1 MKKKIVVLVVSI
13 ALLAG
18 VLSGCLEEEEEPAA
32 NNAPEVTF
40 AYTVDHNTSMDG
52 GTVDFDSTA
61 SDADNDDL
69 TYLWDFGDDETSTDA
84 DPQHMYATN
93 GSYTVMVT
101 VNDSTD
107 ETTSSA
113 TVIVGNIG
121 PTALF
126 VWSAVNLTTTFTDA
140 SVDPNDDDLTYTW
153 DFDSDDVED
162 NTTAGPIEFTYI
174 AAGSYNATLTVTDPW
189 GLSDSYTEEITVE
202 D

>member
-1 MKKKIVVLVVSI
+1 MVLVVSI
-13 ALLAG
+13 ALLMG
-18 VLSGCLEEEEEPAA
+18 ILSGCLEEEEEEPAA

-40 AYTVDHNTSMDG
+40 MYTVDHNTSMDG

-61 SDADNDDL
+61 TDADNDDL
-69 TYLWDFGDDETSTDA
+69 TYLWDFGDGETSTET
-84 DPQHMYATN
+84 DPQHIYATN

-107 ETTSSA
+107 ETMASA

-121 PTALF
+121 PTGLF
-126 VWSAVNLTTTFTDA
+126 TWTAVNLTATFIDA
-140 SVDPNDDDLTYTW
+140 SMDPNDDELTYTW
-153 DFDSDDVED
+153 DFDADDVAD
-162 NTTAGPIEFTYI
+162 NTTAGPIEYTFI

-202 D
+202 E